1 MREFFNQC
9 DMSVLDRIMNINF
22 YSGVALIKGFLPAF
36 LKQAERAGRLRQR
49 AEVCEGG
56 VLVHTHRCD
65 RIGSAEIAPQISP
78 CAFDFTPPSVFIYK

>member
-36 LKQAERAGRLRQR
+36 LKQAES
-49 AEVCEGG
+49 
-56 VLVHTHRCD
+56 
-65 RIGSAEIAPQISP
+65 GSAPMIVNVLSLAGL
-78 CAFDFTPPSVFIYK
+78 